1 MNPKNKEDMV
11 RHIIYS
17 GFVACMVLLLP
28 FHTRGQEPFDLEE
41 IRVVAPYQ
49 PTISDAFKI
58 ALNPR
63 IDDTTQV
70 RLVFNYDIQSEKMIT
85 PFTLEPIAP
94 ARMRGEPLDKLY
106 RGLVKGGYGTYSTP
120 YFEGFFNSLRSNQH
134 ALGVHL
140 KHMSS
145 GGGIEDRGFSGYSNN
160 LAHVHGKKFLRNHT
174 LDGNLMY
181 ERNGL
186 HYYGYR
192 LSDYPEGDHPLHDYV
207 DGLDKAEIAQVFN
220 RFSGRMGFGTHHAD
234 STRLRQQYT
243 IGYHWLFDQYDAGE
257 HHANF
262 SSHLGSSISQDPFGL
277 ADKQY
282 FSLDAGVDFYNNT
295 TTADTINT
303 FLVQL
308 KPRIWSK
315 YGLLS
320 FSLGVNTSF
329 ELDSVSFFRAYPLF
343 EAEANLIENV
353 LVAHASFSGG
363 LEKHSLYSVTTM
375 NPFVNTMVPL
385 RFMNVKSEIGGGIRG
400 SLSDF
405 LSYNL
410 SVNNATI
417 ENHPFFV
424 TDTTQVLHNQFTVVY
439 DDIKRFNARGELF
452 ARFHERFST
461 RFAVNYFQYM
471 LTDQIEAWHTPTL
484 LFSVNL
490 RYNIQDKIIL
500 TADGY
505 TRNQTY
511 GRVFDESGNPAAAEI
526 QGFHLDASLGI
537 EYRYSKLLSIFLN
550 FNNVSNEPLQ
560 RWMNYPSQQ
569 FNFLGGVTYAF

>member
-1 MNPKNKEDMV
+1 V
-11 RHIIYS
+11 RSPRYLTVFQA
-17 GFVACMVLLLP
+17 GLAL
-28 FHTRGQEPFDLEE
+28 
-41 IRVVAPYQ
+41 AP
-49 PTISDAFKI
+49 
-58 ALNPR
+58 
-63 IDDTTQV
+63 TTQ
-70 RLVFNYDIQSEKMIT
+70 T
-85 PFTLEPIAP
+85 PP
-94 ARMRGEPLDKLY
+94 GS
-106 RGLVKGGYGTYSTP
+106 GSST
-120 YFEGFFNSLRSNQH
+120 
-134 ALGVHL
+134 AL
-140 KHMSS
+140 
-145 GGGIEDRGFSGYSNN
+145 
-160 LAHVHGKKFLRNHT
+160 
-174 LDGNLMY
+174 
-181 ERNGL
+181 
-186 HYYGYR
+186 
-192 LSDYPEGDHPLHDYV
+192 
-207 DGLDKAEIAQVFN
+207 
-220 RFSGRMGFGTHHAD
+220 
-234 STRLRQQYT
+234 
-243 IGYHWLFDQYDAGE
+243 GYHWLFDQYDAGE

-262 SSHLGSSISQDPFGL
+262 SSHLGSAIKQDPFGL

-343 EAEANLIENV
+343 EAEASLVENV
-353 LVAHASFSGG
+353 LVAHVSFSGG
-363 LEKHSLYSVTTM
+363 LEKHSLHSVTTM

-405 LSYNL
+405 LSYNF
-410 SVNNATI
+410 SVNNAVI

-424 TDTTQVLHNQFTVVY
+424 TDTAQVLGNQFTVVY

-471 LTDQIEAWHTPTL
+471 LTEQIEAWHTPTL

-505 TRNQTY
+505 TRNQSF
-511 GRVFDESGNPAAAEI
+511 GRVFDESGNPAVAEI
-526 QGFHLDASLGI
+526 HGFHLDASLGI

-560 RWMNYPSQQ
+560 RWMNYPTQQ